1 RSTARGSRSRRRS
14 SRGRPR
20 PGGWWTR
27 RDRSRRPP
35 RARRPRA
42 SPPRPRARGSTRSP
56 GGPRSWDGKSAP
68 SPRRGPGRARAS
80 RRPSP
85 RTPAASPRRSPSRS
99 LPHAFHTICCIS
111 VYFHPE
117 APALAAD
124 AALLEAAEGRVEEVD
139 AVVDPHYPGADALGE
154 RDRPGGVA
162 RQHHAAEPVGGV
174 VRDADRLV
182 LVREGDHG
190 HDGPEDLLLR
200 DADPVG
206 HRAEDGRLEE
216 VAAPEV
222 LRPAA
227 AVGEDGAL
235 ALARLDVL

>member
-1 RSTARGSRSRRRS
+1 MSPTAFPTNSRSFPSSITIALPS
-14 SRGRPR
+14 SR
-20 PGGWWTR
+20 
-27 RDRSRRPP
+27 
-35 RARRPRA
+35 
-42 SPPRPRARGSTRSP
+42 
-56 GGPRSWDGKSAP
+56 
-68 SPRRGPGRARAS
+68 
-80 RRPSP
+80 
-85 RTPAASPRRSPSRS
+85 
-99 LPHAFHTICCIS
+99 LPHDLLHLR
-111 VYFHPE
+111 VLFHPE

-139 AVVDPHYPGADALGE
+139 AVVDPHHPGADALGE
-154 RDRPGGVA
+154 RERLGGVA

-200 DADPVG
+200 DADAVG
-206 HRAEDGRLEE
+206 HRAEDGGLEE
-216 VAAPEV
+216 VAAPHL

-235 ALARLDVL
+235 ALPRLDVLLDLLATLVADHGPQRRARVGGMVDLYQPLLQVYQLLVLGVAVLVRYR